1 MKSATRHL
9 QYRILHQDM
18 SEEKWVIPTGYGVQ
32 YHPLPVYSY
41 LHVIQTDNGSNI
53 TAVAVSNN
61 TLHDMTQQ
69 L

>member
-1 MKSATRHL
+1 
-9 QYRILHQDM
+9 M

-41 LHVIQTDNGSNI
+41 LHVIQTDNGLNI

-61 TLHDMTQQ
+61 TLHDMNTAITDTENLFYQ
-69 L
+69 

>member
-1 MKSATRHL
+1 
-9 QYRILHQDM
+9 M

-61 TLHDMTQQ
+61 TLHDMNTAITDTENLFDQ
-69 L
+69 